1 MITIVNYGMGNVA
14 SIANMLKRIG
24 TESLI
29 TSEISDI
36 ENANKLILPGVGS
49 FDAAVKE
56 LKTRKLWST
65 LNKKVLSEK
74 TPVLGICLGMQ
85 LICISSDEGEKNGLG
100 WIDAH
105 CCRFDFGRISELKI
119 PCMGW
124 NFVTAVKK
132 NPLFNGLEEPK
143 FYFVHSYHLKCQN
156 RDDIIAT
163 AEYGYSYPAAVQNEN
178 IFGVQFHP
186 EKSHNFGMQL
196 LKNFTE
202 I

>member
-1 MITIVNYGMGNVA
+1 MVTIVNYGMGNVE

-24 TESLI
+24 IEAVI
-29 TSEISDI
+29 TSEVGDI
-36 ENANKLILPGVGS
+36 ENAEKLILPGVGS

-56 LKTRKLWST
+56 LKKSRLWSP
-65 LNKKVLSEK
+65 LNKKILYGK
-74 TPVLGICLGMQ
+74 IPVLGICLGMQ
-85 LICISSDEGEKNGLG
+85 LLCLSSDEGTENGFG

-105 CCRFDFGRISELKI
+105 CCRFDFSGASTLKI

-124 NFVTAVKK
+124 NLLTSVKE
-132 NPLFNGLEEPK
+132 NPLFYGLENPK
-143 FYFVHSYHLKCQN
+143 FYFVHSYHLNCQN
-156 RDDIIAT
+156 RNDIIAS

-186 EKSHNFGMQL
+186 EKSHKFGMQL